1 MTVGFSNVNSSAL
14 AQSAQVLTHP
24 YYYSDTDLAVA
35 SETIN
40 AVAQEDTANL
50 SELDQQYVKL
60 AQSIQSYQNGEI
72 SKSDIDN
79 EMLNT
84 FMAQNSENNVS
95 SQVLNEVSLAY
106 NQLGRHEALDGAG
119 YGTDSG
125 EEISQYF
132 ETGMYGSPWC
142 AMFVSWLNDNGQSNP
157 TGNSNTFGFQE
168 SVAGIRGAA
177 QEAGCYESKDSY
189 EPEAGDLMVLEN
201 GGSSHIGMVY
211 DSDDENVYTIEGNKL
226 DMVRAVVYD
235 KDGSYY
241 PNHVSGYVKM
251 NNWTGGNTTENINTE
266 FLPDLETAV
275 LPETQCY
282 ASPNNWDDYATGGTV
297 NVYPQ

>member
-24 YYYSDTDLAVA
+24 YYYSDTDIAA
-35 SETIN
+35 SSETIN
-40 AVAQEDTANL
+40 AVAQEDTTNL
-50 SELDQQYVKL
+50 SDLDKQYVKL
-60 AQSIQSYQNGEI
+60 AQSIQCYQNGEI

-84 FMAQNSENNVS
+84 FMAENSTNNVS

-132 ETGMYGSPWC
+132 ESGMYGSPWC

-157 TGNSNTFGFQE
+157 TDNSNTFGFQE
-168 SVAGIRGAA
+168 SVAGIRGDA
-177 QEAGCYESKDSY
+177 QEAGYYESKDSY

-241 PNHVSGYVKM
+241 QNNVSGYVKM
-251 NNWTGGNTTENINTE
+251 NDWTGGNSTEDINTE

-275 LPETQCY
+275 LPESQCY
-282 ASPNNWDDYATGGTV
+282 ATPNNWDDYATGGIV